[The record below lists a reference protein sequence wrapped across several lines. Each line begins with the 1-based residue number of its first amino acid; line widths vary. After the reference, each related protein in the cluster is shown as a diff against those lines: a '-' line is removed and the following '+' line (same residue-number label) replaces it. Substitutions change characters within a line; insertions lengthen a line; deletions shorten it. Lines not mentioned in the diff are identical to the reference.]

1 MSSQVQ
7 VQLPISGQQLNLG
20 RQVPSTVREWD
31 RVREVKLEVFRQDPL
46 SIDPADYPDVRS
58 DVVLSWKRSL
68 LAGVDPWATG
78 IPFDADFNPTS
89 RLAQVAQPIMNR
101 LEDQISD
108 LSSWG
113 FLTDRACRLLTAV
126 VGDSPQAQRLRQ
138 MDMRP
143 GLCFA
148 EEAIGS
154 NGIACAHEQQRP
166 FIISGSEHFR
176 MNSEIL
182 TTTGVIIKDPYT
194 KRFVGTLGVHCR
206 REYSSAAVLPL
217 VTELGRS
224 IEAQLLASRADS
236 EREFFDFFLRTQR
249 RYRGP
254 VVGIMKTLY
263 VANNQARELLGD
275 ADEELLRRLAEEA
288 STRSRERTLRRRL
301 SSGNA
306 VAIKVTPLEQAAG
319 SFAAVL
325 TLEPAAV
332 KSFAGTADL
341 DTGSDAGRDFRRQ
354 LQQALAERHPVL
366 LSGERGTGKSFE
378 AAVALAY
385 HPGAGQLTGLDAE
398 AASARPQEWLEAV
411 RIALAD
417 SDRCVL
423 LSHVEDLPL
432 ELMTAVADLI
442 AGAKA
447 QVVGTTCEQMGD
459 DSPAVFVRESFP
471 VVVPVPPLRE
481 RAHEFAELCR
491 SILADLASSG
501 DGTPVVLAPK
511 ALSAL
516 VAHDWP
522 GNVRQLRQVLATS
535 RIRAAG
541 SQIRLSDLPARY
553 GNGHSGRFLGEM
565 DRVERQ
571 TLMVALREAG
581 GNRNIAAE
589 KLGIS
594 RATIYRKLKRY
605 ELH

>member
-1 MSSQVQ
+1 MSLSVQ
-7 VQLPISGQQLNLG
+7 VQSPMSGQQLNLG
-20 RQVPSTVREWD
+20 HRVPSTVREWD

-68 LAGVDPWATG
+68 LAGVDPWATD

-126 VGDSPQAQRLRQ
+126 VGESPQAQRLRQ
-138 MDMRP
+138 VDMRP

-148 EEAIGS
+148 EDAIGT
-154 NGIACAHEQQRP
+154 NGIACAHEQQRS

-176 MNSEIL
+176 MNTEIL

-249 RYRGP
+249 RYRGAA
-254 VVGIMKTLY
+254 VGITKTLY

-288 STRSRERTLRRRL
+288 SIRSRERTVRRRL
-301 SSGNA
+301 SSGGVA
-306 VAIKVTPLEQAAG
+306 AIKVTPLEQARG

-325 TLEPAAV
+325 TLEPVTV
-332 KSFAGTADL
+332 KNFAGAGL
-341 DTGSDAGRDFRRQ
+341 DTGTDTGRDFRGQ
-354 LQQALAERHPVL
+354 LEQALAERHPVL
-366 LSGERGTGKSFE
+366 LSGERGAGKSYE
-378 AAVALAY
+378 AAAALA
-385 HPGAGQLTGLDAE
+385 LDAGAAE
-398 AASARPQEWLEAV
+398 ITRFDADAASLQPQEWLAAF
-411 RIALAD
+411 RTALAD
-417 SDRCVL
+417 PGRRVL
-423 LSHVEDLPL
+423 LSHLEELPL
-432 ELMTAVADLI
+432 ELMATVADLV

-447 QVVGTTCEQMGD
+447 QAVGTTSEQVGD

-471 VVVPVPPLRE
+471 VVVGVPPLRD
-481 RAHEFAELCR
+481 RAPEFADLCG
-491 SILADLASSG
+491 SILADLANTG
-501 DGTPVVLAPK
+501 DGHPAVLAPK

-516 VAHDWP
+516 VSHDWP

-565 DRVERQ
+565 ERVERQ
-571 TLMVALREAG
+571 TLMVALRETG
-581 GNRNIAAE
+581 GNRNLAAE